1 MGQFDFA
8 EPPWVYSPTEVMKWI
23 NATHPTHKVRKS
35 HVTRRKEEKKLENI
49 ELSLD
54 IDVEKTNIPPSH
66 IFNEIIE
73 KITGLTKI
81 EEHFEIIPTAELIA
95 RGLAKAKFHNMMKI
109 VLDGKII
116 YQHPTNGHDLR
127 KTIEMLMEMS
137 NKTKQGNTIELVAK
151 KDDNDGC
158 IAEIRIQRIHPKKVH
173 AVDIRIKGEIEEY
186 LFHEFLNY
194 LRDHLSMEVSKD

>member
-23 NATHPTHKVRKS
+23 NATHPVHKVRKS
-35 HVTRRKEEKKLENI
+35 HVTRKKEEKKLENI

-66 IFNEIIE
+66 FFNEIIE
-73 KITGLTKI
+73 KITGSATI
-81 EEHFEIIPTAELIA
+81 EDHFEIIPTAELIA

-109 VLDGKII
+109 LLDGNII
-116 YQHPTNGHDLR
+116 YQHPENGHDLR
-127 KTIEMLMEMS
+127 KTIEMLTEMS
-137 NKTKQGNTIELVAK
+137 HKTKQGKTIELVAK
-151 KDDNDGC
+151 KDDNDSC
-158 IAEIRIQRIHPKKVH
+158 IADIRIQRIHPKKVH

-194 LRDHLSMEVSKD
+194 LRDHLSVVVSKD